1 MSIGWSDPVLEFVE
15 LVEAI
20 ARQIPAIRRTERV
33 PGELALRVFV
43 GPGDPATFFLHNLFH
58 ETRLMPPDAQAH
70 RIHHYLASF
79 AQALAVE
86 GAASWATAR
95 PRLLPAVRHV
105 ELVANAAAGVGGPK
119 GLVHRPFVD
128 GVAECVVIDDEASM
142 AYATTTD
149 LSRWGVDDRTAIE
162 QARHNLAARAYHGI
176 EPVTRSPYLLLQVA
190 SRDDYE
196 SSRAV
201 LPGWLAS
208 FAAHV
213 GGTPVCAFPERS
225 TLFVTVAEN
234 PAALAHLLALAH
246 HHFTSSTRSISP
258 LPYVAL
264 PDGRLTPLVL
274 PHGHPSAASVAHAA
288 RAFAS
293 RLPT

>member
-1 MSIGWSDPVLEFVE
+1 MSPGWNDPVLEFVE

-20 ARQIPAIRRTERV
+20 ARSVPTIRRTERV

-58 ETRLMPPDAQAH
+58 ETRPMPPDARAH
-70 RIHHYLASF
+70 RVHHYLAAF
-79 AQALAVE
+79 AQALAVD

-95 PRLLPAVRHV
+95 ARLLPVVRHV
-105 ELVANAAAGVGGPK
+105 ELVANAAAGVGGPA

-149 LSRWGVDDRTAIE
+149 LSRWGVDARTAID
-162 QARHNLAARAYHGI
+162 QARHNLAGRAYQGI
-176 EPVTRSPYLLLQVA
+176 EPVTRAPYLLLQVA

-208 FAAHV
+208 FAVHV
-213 GGTPVCAFPERS
+213 GGTPVCAFPDRS
-225 TLFVTVAEN
+225 TLFVTLAED
-234 PAALAHLLALAH
+234 PAAVAHLLALAH
-246 HHFTSSTRSISP
+246 HHFTGSTRSISP

-264 PDGRLTPLVL
+264 ADGRLTPLVL
-274 PHGHPSAASVAHAA
+274 PHGHPSAPSLAHAT